1 MKITIIDY
9 DIVGNL
15 NSIQSA
21 IKKIGY
27 DSLITHNKADI
38 KSADRI
44 ILPGVGA
51 FEKGMEGLKKNDLIE
66 TLNFCCLDKKIPT
79 LGICLGLQLMAKK
92 SFEFG
97 NHKGLGW
104 INGNIVKFPNNKKFP
119 LPQIGWN
126 DVYVNNNDL
135 IFNNLNKKEILFFAN
150 SYYIKLNEDQFETS
164 NAEYGLKYTTSIRKN
179 NLVGLQFHPE
189 KSQSVGLSILKNFI
203 LWENA

>member
-1 MKITIIDY
+1 
-9 DIVGNL
+9 
-15 NSIQSA
+15 
-21 IKKIGY
+21 
-27 DSLITHNKADI
+27 
-38 KSADRI
+38 
-44 ILPGVGA
+44 
-51 FEKGMEGLKKNDLIE
+51 
-66 TLNFCCLDKKIPT
+66 
-79 LGICLGLQLMAKK
+79 MAKK